1 MSRRS
6 GFFSAFSDYVL
17 WICCMVR
24 FYKALRGG
32 NDRYVTWWAY
42 GLVHFLMRK
51 GLSHTPRKATWL
63 PSTQQARLYPG
74 LISWVNIGC
83 LRMFKDC
90 QQHKGMTAGCRAMCY
105 TVPSLLPFIANPFQ
119 QQQLPLG
126 VETDAQL
133 GVAYCCLTL
142 PLILDPPNNITFHN
156 LSSCFLLFFPDDSFD

>member
-1 MSRRS
+1 
-6 GFFSAFSDYVL
+6 
-17 WICCMVR
+17 
-24 FYKALRGG
+24 
-32 NDRYVTWWAY
+32 
-42 GLVHFLMRK
+42 MRK

-74 LISWVNIGC
+74 LISGVNVGC

-90 QQHKGMTAGCRAMCY
+90 QQHKGMTAWCRAMCY

-133 GVAYCCLTL
+133 GVAYCCLTR
-142 PLILDPPNNITFHN
+142 PLILDPPNNITFSQPFLMFSAFFSQMIALTN
-156 LSSCFLLFFPDDSFD
+156 GGSQVLKLEGAVLVAFFGTVVVLSPARRPGNPPPRKER